1 MPSEICGKGNV
12 FVYNFCM
19 GFFLVFIPGSLC
31 VFLIKALIMGS
42 VKAGGL
48 CRYREKLK
56 QGTKEIKR
64 KLDRR
69 TEKKHNISFFGTQ
82 LSWILLRVALLL
94 EKC

>member
-31 VFLIKALIMGS
+31 VFLIKASIMGR

-48 CRYREKLK
+48 CRYREKLRR
-56 QGTKEIKR
+56 GMKEIKR
-64 KLDRR
+64 ELWIEGGKGNIIFHSLV
-69 TEKKHNISFFGTQ
+69 HNFLGF
-82 LSWILLRVALLL
+82 
-94 EKC
+94 C